1 MKQDIFKNKY
11 FKSFNIPASNTL
23 SDKIKGKWKLHKAH
37 VNWTASKHEKKIPW
51 VKEISLDYS
60 EI

>member
-23 SDKIKGKWKLHKAH
+23 SDKIKGNENFIKHMSTELHPNMK
-37 VNWTASKHEKKIPW
+37 KKIPW
-51 VKEISLDYS
+51 VKEISLDYC